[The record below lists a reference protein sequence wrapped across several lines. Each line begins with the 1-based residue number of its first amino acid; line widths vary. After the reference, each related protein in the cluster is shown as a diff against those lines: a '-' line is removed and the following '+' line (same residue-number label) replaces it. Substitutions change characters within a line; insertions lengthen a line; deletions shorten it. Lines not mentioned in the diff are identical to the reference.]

1 MKFTALASKA
11 VLLVLLAAAVCVS
24 AADTP
29 TVTVKGYVL
38 DSA

>member
-11 VLLVLLAAAVCVS
+11 VLLVLLAAAVCVN

-29 TVTVKGYVL
+29 TVTVKGYV
-38 DSA
+38 